1 MEYSLDYLYRNKIA
15 IQFDNIKELSLF
27 KAINFKSKYYLS
39 QSPNDSLTLCLYK
52 DYKTMCLSK
61 SNYNCT
67 GKLYHEKTMK
77 YNGGSYGVY

>member
-1 MEYSLDYLYRNKIA
+1 MRDFIVGDYVIYTLVEIHFVLKGIVLETDDKCLF
-15 IQFDNIKELSLF
+15 IKSDDNG
-27 KAINFKSKYYLS
+27 
-39 QSPNDSLTLCLYK
+39 LYK

-77 YNGGSYGVY
+77 YNGGSYEKNTNGA